1 MADRHPKRQNAGKG
15 KGNQGRGRGTGRSCG
30 DPRRRQPRK
39 PDLTERGGNS
49 KKELH
54 QKNERLLTKPGPM
67 FNLTVHQ
74 PFKEENEFMAYL
86 RQRELPPDLD
96 FEIDSFKPSGFSTL
110 ISIHFPSNTAYKDFI
125 DWIRETRK
133 VGFLTHI
140 ERVEI
145 ARASKEFIEKNLQ
158 IIEEKS
164 NHIVALHQEKVLKTK
179 EELSTFCGTEQNK
192 KKTKYIPF
200 QEYERKEMHKN
211 KLEEKISELEAQ
223 QREFEKSVAKIKKE
237 FEKLEDRIV
246 KQKEIDQLLLEYDIE
261 YSRLEQALP
270 IYARRTDIVETV
282 LENQVC
288 VLLGET
294 GSGKSTQLT
303 QYLLQSKLAKEGRI
317 VCTQPRKVAAASLAQ
332 RVASE
337 MKSTVADVIGYQC
350 GIQTKVSADTKV
362 VYMTDHTLLNECL
375 KDQLM
380 KEYSCII
387 IDEAHE
393 RSIYTDILLGMI
405 KKCLH
410 QRPKLRVIVTSATIN
425 PDVFVQYFNGCPV
438 IRVSGRMYPVDIIW
452 NSYSEEDLEDFER
465 KAVEKTL
472 EIHDKE
478 PPGDILLFLTGQ
490 LEIERCIE
498 TLQWEL
504 KDRSDH
510 CILPLHGKLQTEE
523 QNKIFKETPQG
534 KRKIVISTNVA
545 ETSVTIPGVKYVVD
559 TGLAKEMRY
568 DPDKKVNSLKVVK
581 ITKSSADQ
589 RKGRAG
595 RTSPGKC
602 FRFYSIEDYNNMTA
616 ASVPEILRIHIG
628 HAILKLLQLDVN
640 PIAFDF
646 VEPPPNNSMET
657 AYQQLVMLG
666 AVKDGKI
673 TNLGKW
679 IAKLPLD
686 PNLGVLV
693 YNAIQKKIGLEAII
707 IAASC
712 TVSGNLFYRAGTQE
726 QKDTS
731 DKLKIQFCHSKGDHF
746 TFLNV
751 FKRWHYVEE
760 KEKRQLCLNNSI
772 NGRAMRNIRDTVNE
786 IRFILKKE
794 MKIPIKFELKDITSN
809 EETLQKLLFKAFQA
823 NLCYFLGHEKAG
835 YHFIDKDQQMI
846 IHPSAS
852 FQSLALYPKWV
863 IIEKVLNTSREYAV
877 NITEVNEKD
886 VNEALEKGELEFD
899 ITDIKRK
906 RLQPIHKEYVGQQ
919 LQRQFVGPR
928 WKHAKDIEKKLKTEN
943 KDSVFV
949 IDADRDKGE
958 VAIYAPED
966 KVNASKEALKNSLD
980 PIREKIRNET
990 KNIPIFPRCYNVKV
1004 LIGPGGEIKDL
1015 LSENDFNSVFVYC
1028 SDNEFDCDE
1037 EMLDWLNQF
1046 GEIDEFV
1053 KKSLANKNKRYRGE
1067 VIFKSSSSAKKAV
1080 AATRE
1085 KTSKLQAKPP
1095 FWKIDDSGLF
1105 KAKLQ
1110 WCRRKPQP
1118 YGFVQ
1123 IKNEDTLNTILTLCS
1138 MVKVSVGG
1146 TQVRISRSREKIDE
1160 LYVQGI
1166 NDLVNEDILRE
1177 GILEAFNISDED
1189 VGRTFIPRK
1198 RIFTTPDTL
1207 DIHRRRLEQLIG
1219 QYVDKEMF
1227 RVFLRDPG
1235 PRDYDFS
1242 GYVTFNDPE
1251 EGNETC
1257 TKLHNKIT
1265 ISDNV
1270 VSVIPE
1276 VHSRMYVLERVFKRV
1291 EKEIKDFCG
1300 KTRKED
1306 RVTIDIKQNSTGNY
1320 ILGIDADNVDK
1331 MIKTR
1336 HDIQSLLQG
1345 QTLDMEAIPS
1355 LRRMFSWEG
1364 RSKIDKIMEKTHTL
1378 IILNDRNT
1386 SISIHGKESDRS
1398 LAIEKIEKHI
1408 NKLVSSR
1415 SRVVDLK
1422 GELQPPGLMKRI
1434 IQMHGINLQ
1443 GLKNS
1448 AHLVSVELDH
1458 RKHRIKLL
1466 GSEDALEV
1474 AVKDIEDITKTLLK
1488 ANQNNIPSSDP
1499 ECGVCLSVVS
1509 ESNLYRLESCGH
1521 PYCRECV
1528 KLHLDSVLSTKDFPL
1543 RCCHKG
1549 CEMLWTWSDINNMKN
1564 FGFCTLQ
1571 TLINAS
1577 VSCYV
1582 AKNPDKAKYCITPD
1596 CQMVYKVCTEGG
1608 SRFVCLLCQAVI
1620 CSRCHVEYHT
1630 GQSCAVYER
1639 KKQIDEHGL
1648 QEWLDRDRLNRDLC
1662 PKCYVLIEKH
1672 GGCLH
1677 MHCTKCNIHI
1687 CWLCKAIFES
1697 SNECYAHMLEN
1708 HGTFM

>member
-1 MADRHPKRQNAGKG
+1 
-15 KGNQGRGRGTGRSCG
+15 
-30 DPRRRQPRK
+30 
-39 PDLTERGGNS
+39 
-49 KKELH
+49 
-54 QKNERLLTKPGPM
+54 
-67 FNLTVHQ
+67 
-74 PFKEENEFMAYL
+74 
-86 RQRELPPDLD
+86 
-96 FEIDSFKPSGFSTL
+96 
-110 ISIHFPSNTAYKDFI
+110 
-125 DWIRETRK
+125 
-133 VGFLTHI
+133 
-140 ERVEI
+140 
-145 ARASKEFIEKNLQ
+145 
-158 IIEEKS
+158 
-164 NHIVALHQEKVLKTK
+164 
-179 EELSTFCGTEQNK
+179 
-192 KKTKYIPF
+192 
-200 QEYERKEMHKN
+200 
-211 KLEEKISELEAQ
+211 
-223 QREFEKSVAKIKKE
+223 
-237 FEKLEDRIV
+237 
-246 KQKEIDQLLLEYDIE
+246 
-261 YSRLEQALP
+261 
-270 IYARRTDIVETV
+270 
-282 LENQVC
+282 
-288 VLLGET
+288 
-294 GSGKSTQLT
+294 
-303 QYLLQSKLAKEGRI
+303 
-317 VCTQPRKVAAASLAQ
+317 
-332 RVASE
+332 
-337 MKSTVADVIGYQC
+337 
-350 GIQTKVSADTKV
+350 
-362 VYMTDHTLLNECL
+362 
-375 KDQLM
+375 
-380 KEYSCII
+380 
-387 IDEAHE
+387 
-393 RSIYTDILLGMI
+393 
-405 KKCLH
+405 
-410 QRPKLRVIVTSATIN
+410 
-425 PDVFVQYFNGCPV
+425 
-438 IRVSGRMYPVDIIW
+438 
-452 NSYSEEDLEDFER
+452 
-465 KAVEKTL
+465 
-472 EIHDKE
+472 
-478 PPGDILLFLTGQ
+478 
-490 LEIERCIE
+490 
-498 TLQWEL
+498 
-504 KDRSDH
+504 
-510 CILPLHGKLQTEE
+510 
-523 QNKIFKETPQG
+523 
-534 KRKIVISTNVA
+534 
-545 ETSVTIPGVKYVVD
+545 
-559 TGLAKEMRY
+559 
-568 DPDKKVNSLKVVK
+568 
-581 ITKSSADQ
+581 
-589 RKGRAG
+589 
-595 RTSPGKC
+595 
-602 FRFYSIEDYNNMTA
+602 
-616 ASVPEILRIHIG
+616 
-628 HAILKLLQLDVN
+628 
-640 PIAFDF
+640 
-646 VEPPPNNSMET
+646 
-657 AYQQLVMLG
+657 
-666 AVKDGKI
+666 
-673 TNLGKW
+673 
-679 IAKLPLD
+679 
-686 PNLGVLV
+686 
-693 YNAIQKKIGLEAII
+693 
-707 IAASC
+707 
-712 TVSGNLFYRAGTQE
+712 
-726 QKDTS
+726 
-731 DKLKIQFCHSKGDHF
+731 
-746 TFLNV
+746 
-751 FKRWHYVEE
+751 
-760 KEKRQLCLNNSI
+760 
-772 NGRAMRNIRDTVNE
+772 
-786 IRFILKKE
+786 
-794 MKIPIKFELKDITSN
+794 
-809 EETLQKLLFKAFQA
+809 
-823 NLCYFLGHEKAG
+823 
-835 YHFIDKDQQMI
+835 
-846 IHPSAS
+846 
-852 FQSLALYPKWV
+852 
-863 IIEKVLNTSREYAV
+863 
-877 NITEVNEKD
+877 
-886 VNEALEKGELEFD
+886 
-899 ITDIKRK
+899 
-906 RLQPIHKEYVGQQ
+906 
-919 LQRQFVGPR
+919 
-928 WKHAKDIEKKLKTEN
+928 
-943 KDSVFV
+943 
-949 IDADRDKGE
+949 
-958 VAIYAPED
+958 
-966 KVNASKEALKNSLD
+966 
-980 PIREKIRNET
+980 
-990 KNIPIFPRCYNVKV
+990 
-1004 LIGPGGEIKDL
+1004 
-1015 LSENDFNSVFVYC
+1015 
-1028 SDNEFDCDE
+1028 
-1037 EMLDWLNQF
+1037 
-1046 GEIDEFV
+1046 
-1053 KKSLANKNKRYRGE
+1053 
-1067 VIFKSSSSAKKAV
+1067 
-1080 AATRE
+1080 
-1085 KTSKLQAKPP
+1085 
-1095 FWKIDDSGLF
+1095 
-1105 KAKLQ
+1105 
-1110 WCRRKPQP
+1110 
-1118 YGFVQ
+1118 
-1123 IKNEDTLNTILTLCS
+1123 

-1198 RIFTTPDTL
+1198 KIFTTPDIL

-1219 QYVDKEMF
+1219 QYVDKEKF

>member
-1 MADRHPKRQNAGKG
+1 
-15 KGNQGRGRGTGRSCG
+15 
-30 DPRRRQPRK
+30 
-39 PDLTERGGNS
+39 
-49 KKELH
+49 
-54 QKNERLLTKPGPM
+54 
-67 FNLTVHQ
+67 
-74 PFKEENEFMAYL
+74 
-86 RQRELPPDLD
+86 
-96 FEIDSFKPSGFSTL
+96 
-110 ISIHFPSNTAYKDFI
+110 
-125 DWIRETRK
+125 
-133 VGFLTHI
+133 
-140 ERVEI
+140 
-145 ARASKEFIEKNLQ
+145 
-158 IIEEKS
+158 
-164 NHIVALHQEKVLKTK
+164 
-179 EELSTFCGTEQNK
+179 
-192 KKTKYIPF
+192 
-200 QEYERKEMHKN
+200 
-211 KLEEKISELEAQ
+211 
-223 QREFEKSVAKIKKE
+223 
-237 FEKLEDRIV
+237 
-246 KQKEIDQLLLEYDIE
+246 
-261 YSRLEQALP
+261 
-270 IYARRTDIVETV
+270 
-282 LENQVC
+282 
-288 VLLGET
+288 
-294 GSGKSTQLT
+294 
-303 QYLLQSKLAKEGRI
+303 
-317 VCTQPRKVAAASLAQ
+317 
-332 RVASE
+332 
-337 MKSTVADVIGYQC
+337 
-350 GIQTKVSADTKV
+350 
-362 VYMTDHTLLNECL
+362 
-375 KDQLM
+375 
-380 KEYSCII
+380 
-387 IDEAHE
+387 
-393 RSIYTDILLGMI
+393 
-405 KKCLH
+405 
-410 QRPKLRVIVTSATIN
+410 
-425 PDVFVQYFNGCPV
+425 
-438 IRVSGRMYPVDIIW
+438 
-452 NSYSEEDLEDFER
+452 
-465 KAVEKTL
+465 
-472 EIHDKE
+472 
-478 PPGDILLFLTGQ
+478 
-490 LEIERCIE
+490 
-498 TLQWEL
+498 
-504 KDRSDH
+504 
-510 CILPLHGKLQTEE
+510 
-523 QNKIFKETPQG
+523 
-534 KRKIVISTNVA
+534 
-545 ETSVTIPGVKYVVD
+545 
-559 TGLAKEMRY
+559 
-568 DPDKKVNSLKVVK
+568 
-581 ITKSSADQ
+581 
-589 RKGRAG
+589 
-595 RTSPGKC
+595 
-602 FRFYSIEDYNNMTA
+602 
-616 ASVPEILRIHIG
+616 
-628 HAILKLLQLDVN
+628 
-640 PIAFDF
+640 
-646 VEPPPNNSMET
+646 
-657 AYQQLVMLG
+657 
-666 AVKDGKI
+666 
-673 TNLGKW
+673 
-679 IAKLPLD
+679 
-686 PNLGVLV
+686 
-693 YNAIQKKIGLEAII
+693 
-707 IAASC
+707 
-712 TVSGNLFYRAGTQE
+712 
-726 QKDTS
+726 
-731 DKLKIQFCHSKGDHF
+731 
-746 TFLNV
+746 
-751 FKRWHYVEE
+751 
-760 KEKRQLCLNNSI
+760 
-772 NGRAMRNIRDTVNE
+772 
-786 IRFILKKE
+786 
-794 MKIPIKFELKDITSN
+794 
-809 EETLQKLLFKAFQA
+809 
-823 NLCYFLGHEKAG
+823 
-835 YHFIDKDQQMI
+835 
-846 IHPSAS
+846 
-852 FQSLALYPKWV
+852 
-863 IIEKVLNTSREYAV
+863 
-877 NITEVNEKD
+877 
-886 VNEALEKGELEFD
+886 
-899 ITDIKRK
+899 
-906 RLQPIHKEYVGQQ
+906 
-919 LQRQFVGPR
+919 
-928 WKHAKDIEKKLKTEN
+928 
-943 KDSVFV
+943 
-949 IDADRDKGE
+949 
-958 VAIYAPED
+958 
-966 KVNASKEALKNSLD
+966 
-980 PIREKIRNET
+980 
-990 KNIPIFPRCYNVKV
+990 
-1004 LIGPGGEIKDL
+1004 
-1015 LSENDFNSVFVYC
+1015 
-1028 SDNEFDCDE
+1028 
-1037 EMLDWLNQF
+1037 
-1046 GEIDEFV
+1046 
-1053 KKSLANKNKRYRGE
+1053 
-1067 VIFKSSSSAKKAV
+1067 
-1080 AATRE
+1080 
-1085 KTSKLQAKPP
+1085 
-1095 FWKIDDSGLF
+1095 
-1105 KAKLQ
+1105 
-1110 WCRRKPQP
+1110 
-1118 YGFVQ
+1118 
-1123 IKNEDTLNTILTLCS
+1123 

-1198 RIFTTPDTL
+1198 RIFTTPDIL

-1219 QYVDKEMF
+1219 QYVDKEKF

>member
-1 MADRHPKRQNAGKG
+1 M
-15 KGNQGRGRGTGRSCG
+15 
-30 DPRRRQPRK
+30 
-39 PDLTERGGNS
+39 
-49 KKELH
+49 
-54 QKNERLLTKPGPM
+54 
-67 FNLTVHQ
+67 
-74 PFKEENEFMAYL
+74 
-86 RQRELPPDLD
+86 
-96 FEIDSFKPSGFSTL
+96 
-110 ISIHFPSNTAYKDFI
+110 
-125 DWIRETRK
+125 
-133 VGFLTHI
+133 
-140 ERVEI
+140 
-145 ARASKEFIEKNLQ
+145 
-158 IIEEKS
+158 
-164 NHIVALHQEKVLKTK
+164 
-179 EELSTFCGTEQNK
+179 
-192 KKTKYIPF
+192 
-200 QEYERKEMHKN
+200 
-211 KLEEKISELEAQ
+211 
-223 QREFEKSVAKIKKE
+223 
-237 FEKLEDRIV
+237 
-246 KQKEIDQLLLEYDIE
+246 
-261 YSRLEQALP
+261 
-270 IYARRTDIVETV
+270 
-282 LENQVC
+282 
-288 VLLGET
+288 
-294 GSGKSTQLT
+294 
-303 QYLLQSKLAKEGRI
+303 
-317 VCTQPRKVAAASLAQ
+317 
-332 RVASE
+332 
-337 MKSTVADVIGYQC
+337 
-350 GIQTKVSADTKV
+350 
-362 VYMTDHTLLNECL
+362 
-375 KDQLM
+375 
-380 KEYSCII
+380 
-387 IDEAHE
+387 
-393 RSIYTDILLGMI
+393 
-405 KKCLH
+405 
-410 QRPKLRVIVTSATIN
+410 
-425 PDVFVQYFNGCPV
+425 
-438 IRVSGRMYPVDIIW
+438 
-452 NSYSEEDLEDFER
+452 
-465 KAVEKTL
+465 
-472 EIHDKE
+472 
-478 PPGDILLFLTGQ
+478 
-490 LEIERCIE
+490 
-498 TLQWEL
+498 
-504 KDRSDH
+504 
-510 CILPLHGKLQTEE
+510 
-523 QNKIFKETPQG
+523 
-534 KRKIVISTNVA
+534 
-545 ETSVTIPGVKYVVD
+545 
-559 TGLAKEMRY
+559 
-568 DPDKKVNSLKVVK
+568 
-581 ITKSSADQ
+581 
-589 RKGRAG
+589 
-595 RTSPGKC
+595 
-602 FRFYSIEDYNNMTA
+602 
-616 ASVPEILRIHIG
+616 
-628 HAILKLLQLDVN
+628 
-640 PIAFDF
+640 
-646 VEPPPNNSMET
+646 
-657 AYQQLVMLG
+657 
-666 AVKDGKI
+666 
-673 TNLGKW
+673 
-679 IAKLPLD
+679 
-686 PNLGVLV
+686 
-693 YNAIQKKIGLEAII
+693 
-707 IAASC
+707 
-712 TVSGNLFYRAGTQE
+712 
-726 QKDTS
+726 
-731 DKLKIQFCHSKGDHF
+731 
-746 TFLNV
+746 
-751 FKRWHYVEE
+751 
-760 KEKRQLCLNNSI
+760 
-772 NGRAMRNIRDTVNE
+772 
-786 IRFILKKE
+786 
-794 MKIPIKFELKDITSN
+794 
-809 EETLQKLLFKAFQA
+809 
-823 NLCYFLGHEKAG
+823 
-835 YHFIDKDQQMI
+835 
-846 IHPSAS
+846 
-852 FQSLALYPKWV
+852 
-863 IIEKVLNTSREYAV
+863 
-877 NITEVNEKD
+877 
-886 VNEALEKGELEFD
+886 
-899 ITDIKRK
+899 
-906 RLQPIHKEYVGQQ
+906 GQQ

-928 WKHAKDIEKKLKTEN
+928 WKHAKDVEKKLKTEN

-966 KVNASKEALKNSLD
+966 KVNVSKEALKNSLD

-1053 KKSLANKNKRYRGE
+1053 KKSPANKNKRYRGE

-1146 TQVRISRSREKIDE
+1146 TQVRISQSREKIDE

-1198 RIFTTPDTL
+1198 RIFTTPDIL
-1207 DIHRRRLEQLIG
+1207 DIRRRRLEQQIG
-1219 QYVDKEMF
+1219 QYVDKEKF
-1227 RVFLRDPG
+1227 RIFLRDPG
-1235 PRDYDFS
+1235 PRDFDFT

-1265 ISDNV
+1265 VGDNV

-1276 VHSRMYVLERVFKRV
+1276 VHSRLYVLERVFKRV

-1336 HDIQSLLQG
+1336 YDIQSLLQG

-1364 RSKIDKIMEKTHTL
+1364 RSKIDKIMGKTHTL

-1448 AHLVSVELDH
+1448 THLVSVELDH

-1488 ANQNNIPSSDP
+1488 ANQNNMPSSDP